1 LAQTENIMAVRSESM
16 IVEAER
22 RFPCRIRLGVP
33 PGGLGTALGEM
44 HAWLEENCGA
54 DGWAMT
60 PAGRRG
66 GVDDALAVYFTAA
79 ASAAAFVARWCAGSQ
94 AEIECG
100 AFVLRRDRPA
110 PRSVARPHRTF

>member
-1 LAQTENIMAVRSESM
+1 MAVRSESM

-33 PGGLGTALGEM
+33 PGGLGATLAEM

-60 PAGRRG
+60 AAGQRG
-66 GVDDALAVYFTAA
+66 VVDDALAVYFAAA
-79 ASAAAFVARWCAGSQ
+79 ASAAAFVARWCAGSR
-94 AEIECG
+94 AEVERG
-100 AFVLRRDRPA
+100 AFLVRRDRPMSRVA
-110 PRSVARPHRTF
+110 ARPHRTF